1 MKVYEKMWLAGL
13 GAYGRYEK
21 MGQEGKKLFEDLV
34 HEGDELRDRYS
45 GKIDETRENLIGKM
59 NNALSKVRSSLLPES
74 DQGTE
79 EKKELSGQIEAL
91 TLAVKALTEVE
102 ISVKKTATRSTGNSV
117 ANTNAKVG

>member
-34 HEGDELRDRYS
+34 GEGDELRDRYS
-45 GKIDETRENLIGKM
+45 DKIDETRGHLIGKI
-59 NNALSKVRSSLLPES
+59 NNALSKVRISLLPES
-74 DQGTE
+74 EQINE

-102 ISVKKTATRSTGNSV
+102 ISVKKTATRSTANSIPSTGV
-117 ANTNAKVG
+117 KVG

>member
-34 HEGDELRDRYS
+34 VEGDDLRDRYS
-45 GKIDETRENLIGKM
+45 DKIDETREKLMGKM
-59 NNALSKVRSSLLPES
+59 TDTLGKVRSSLLPES
-74 DQGTE
+74 EQTDE
-79 EKKELSGQIEAL
+79 EKEVLSKQIEEL

-102 ISVKKTATRSTGNSV
+102 ASAKEAAEKPAAKTAPKT
-117 ANTNAKVG
+117 AAKAG